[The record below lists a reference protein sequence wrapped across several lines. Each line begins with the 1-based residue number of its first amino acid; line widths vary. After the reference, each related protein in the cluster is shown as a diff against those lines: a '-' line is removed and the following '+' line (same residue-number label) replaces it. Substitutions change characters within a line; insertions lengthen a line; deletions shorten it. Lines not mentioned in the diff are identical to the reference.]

1 MKMLIRLIRLIPLL
15 LVVTVIGCKKQSQ
28 IGYRPENARLTS
40 DHMTPEVLWSL
51 GRISNVQLSPDKTQI
66 LFGITYYN
74 IQKNKGFRDL
84 YVLPVSGGPTKAITN
99 TAVNENG
106 EVWRPDGQKIGF
118 LSSESG
124 SMQLW
129 EMNPDGSRRRRISD
143 IADGIS
149 GFNYSPDQKHIA
161 FIKEVKVKA
170 NLKDKYPDL
179 TKANARA
186 YDDIMYRHWDEW
198 TESFTHVFIAQVIK
212 GKLESVVDIMDG
224 QPWESP
230 LKPNGGM
237 EQITWSPDGNKLI
250 YTCRK
255 KFGKDYAL
263 STNSDLF
270 QYDVNSGST
279 TNLTEGMM
287 GYDINPVFSPNGRY
301 LAWESMEREGYEA
314 DKSRLFLMDVQ
325 TGTRTDVTTQFDQNV
340 AGLAWTDDN
349 KSIYFISDYQ
359 ATDEIYRYNIDTKDI
374 SKITTGIHDYNLVLP
389 AGNRLIAVRQ
399 SMSKP
404 DEIYRVDPTSGEA
417 EEISFV
423 NKPLLDQLSIGR
435 VESRWVRTTDQK
447 SMKVWVIYPPG
458 FDASKKYPTLLF
470 CEGGPQSTVNQF
482 WSYRWNFQMMA
493 AKGYIIVAP
502 NRRGLPG
509 FGKEWLEEI
518 SGDYGGQNM
527 LDYFSA
533 IDTVAAEPY
542 VDKNRLGAVGASY
555 GGFSVYWLAGHHQG
569 RFKAFIAHD
578 GMFNLEANYL
588 ETEEMWFANWD
599 MGGPYWDS
607 TNIVAQRS
615 FANSPHK
622 FVDKWDTPI
631 LIIHGEKDYRISYTQ
646 GLQAFDAARLRNIP
660 ARLLIFPEENHWVL
674 SAQNGILWQ
683 REFFDWLDK
692 YLKPTP

>member
-1 MKMLIRLIRLIPLL
+1 MKRLTRLIPIILL
-15 LVVTVIGCKKQSQ
+15 IAAFGCKKGSEP
-28 IGYRPENARLTS
+28 GYRPENIRLSS
-40 DHMTPEVLWSL
+40 DRMTPEVLWSF
-51 GRISNVQLSPDKTQI
+51 GRISNVQLSPDHTRI
-66 LFGITYYN
+66 LFGTTYYN
-74 IQKNKGFRDL
+74 IEQNKSFRDL
-84 YVLPVSGGPTKAITN
+84 YTLPVSGGPMVAITN
-99 TAVNENG
+99 TAVKENG
-106 EVWRPDGQKIGF
+106 EVWRPDGEKIGF
-118 LSSESG
+118 LSNESG
-124 SMQLW
+124 SAQLW
-129 EMNPDGSRRRRISD
+129 EMNPDGSRRRQISE
-143 IADGIS
+143 IEGGIS
-149 GFNYSPDQKHIA
+149 GFNYSPDLKHIA
-161 FIKEVKVKA
+161 FIKEVKVKPD
-170 NLKDKYPDL
+170 LTDKYPDL

-186 YDDIMYRHWDEW
+186 YDDLMYRHWDEW
-198 TESFTHVFIAQVIK
+198 TETFTHVFIAQVVK
-212 GKLESVVDIMDG
+212 GKLTGIVDIMNG
-224 QPWESP
+224 EPWESP

-270 QYDVNSGST
+270 QYDVVTGST

-287 GYDINPVFSPNGRY
+287 GYDINPVFSPNGQY
-301 LAWESMEREGYEA
+301 LAWESMERDGYEA
-314 DKSRLFLMDVQ
+314 DKNRLFLLDIQ
-325 TGTRTDVTTQFDQNV
+325 TGTRTDVTVPFDQNV
-340 AGLAWTDDN
+340 AALAWTDDN
-349 KSIYFISDYQ
+349 QSIYFISDYQ
-359 ATDEIYRYNIDTKDI
+359 ATDEIYRYNLATKDI
-374 SKITTGIHDYNLVLP
+374 AKITTGIHDYSLVLP
-389 AGNRLIAVRQ
+389 AGNRLIAVRK

-423 NKPLLDQLSIGR
+423 NKPLLDQLAIGR
-435 VESRWVRTTDQK
+435 VESRWVNTTDQK
-447 SMKVWVIYPPG
+447 NMKVWVIYPPG
-458 FDASKKYPTLLF
+458 FDPSKKYPALLF
-470 CEGGPQSTVNQF
+470 CGGGPQNTVSQF

-493 AKGYIIVAP
+493 AKGYIVVAP

-509 FGKEWLEEI
+509 FGMEWLEQI

-555 GGFSVYWLAGHHQG
+555 GGFSVFWLAGHHQG

-578 GMFNLEANYL
+578 GMFNLESNYL

-615 FANSPHK
+615 FASSPHR

-631 LIIHGEKDYRISYTQ
+631 LVIHGEKDYRISYTQ
-646 GLQAFDAARLRNIP
+646 GMQAFDAARLRDIP

-674 SAQNGILWQ
+674 SCQNGLLWQ

-692 YLKPTP
+692 YLK